1 MEPIDL
7 VTGVE
12 AAEILGVDQST
23 VSRWSDERLQPEA
36 RKLTPY
42 ARLRGER
49 GYKLFR
55 RADVERLR
63 DELAEAKTA

>member
-1 MEPIDL
+1 MEIADL

-23 VSRWSDERLQPEA
+23 VSRWSDERLSAEH
-36 RKLTPY
+36 RKLTPVG
-42 ARLRGER
+42 RLRGER

-55 RADVERLR
+55 RADVEKLR
-63 DELAEAKTA
+63 DEMAKAS